1 MTAPTGGGETDER
14 RMAAALLRQAARR
27 NNELTWQLDAAA
39 LRLTDSQPVALT
51 DLTALPGEIAKLLE
65 AAALL
70 LQEPGDEAGGRDGQ
84 VSA

>member
-1 MTAPTGGGETDER
+1 MSAPAGCQKTDKR
-14 RMAAALLRQAARR
+14 PLVAALLRQAARR

-51 DLTALPGEIAKLLE
+51 DLTALPGEIAKLVE

-70 LQEPGDEAGGRDGQ
+70 LQEPEDEAGGLDGQ